1 LFFQDFLETLAGNEI
16 SVNPIKMKRKVF
28 ALLFLALLS
37 TAFKKDKPAYRL
49 YDQSG
54 KEVAY
59 SKMVKDL
66 EGAEIIFFGE
76 LHDNPI
82 AHWLQ
87 YELTSDLYAVRG
99 KDLVLAAEMFETDN
113 QMIINEFMNGAISES
128 SFETEGRLWKNYK
141 TDYKPLLQFAKDS
154 GLVFVASNIPR
165 RYASLVANNGFE
177 GLEELSGSARQFI
190 HPLPIPYD
198 PELKCYKDMLKME
211 GMGGMH
217 ANENLPKAQAVKDAT
232 MAYFIL
238 KNWQPGKLVI
248 HFNGSYHSDNFQG
261 IVWYIQQ
268 NHPEL
273 IIRTITTK
281 LQDNLDSVKGE
292 HANAA
297 NYILVVPE
305 TMTRTY

>member
-1 LFFQDFLETLAGNEI
+1 
-16 SVNPIKMKRKVF
+16 MKSKIFV
-28 ALLFLALLS
+28 LLILALLGM
-37 TAFKKDKPAYRL
+37 AFKKDKPAYRL
-49 YDQSG
+49 YSQNG

-66 EGAEIIFFGE
+66 EGADIIFFGE

-87 YELTSDLYAVRG
+87 YELTIDLYAMKG
-99 KDLVLAAEMFETDN
+99 KDLILAAEMFEADN
-113 QMIINEFMNGAISES
+113 QIIINEFMKGAISES
-128 SFETEGRLWKNYK
+128 SFESETRLWNNYK
-141 TDYKPLLQFAKDS
+141 TDYKPLLRFAKDS
-154 GLVFVASNIPR
+154 GLVFIASNIPR
-165 RYASLVANNGFE
+165 RYASLVAKKGFE
-177 GLEELSGSARQFI
+177 GLEELSGTARQFI
-190 HPLPIPYD
+190 QPLPIPYD
-198 PELKCYKDMLKME
+198 PELKCYKDMLNMG

-238 KNWQPGKLVI
+238 KHWQPGKQII

-281 LQDNLDSVKGE
+281 LQDNLDSIEEE
-292 HANAA
+292 HTTAA